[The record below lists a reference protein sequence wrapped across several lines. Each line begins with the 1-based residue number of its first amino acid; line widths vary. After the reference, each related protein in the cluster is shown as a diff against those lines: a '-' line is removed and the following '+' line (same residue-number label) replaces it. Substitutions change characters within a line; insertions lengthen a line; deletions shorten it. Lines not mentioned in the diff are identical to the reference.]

1 MKEKNKIAYIIILLI
16 VVMVL
21 GGNIMIQAK
30 KKEMS
35 LNQKKLRNCRKI
47 IA

>member
-21 GGNIMIQAK
+21 GGNIMIQVK
-30 KKEMS
+30 KKC
-35 LNQKKLRNCRKI
+35 L
-47 IA
+47 

>member
-21 GGNIMIQAK
+21 GGNIMIHTIK
-30 KKEMS
+30 DM
-35 LNQKKLRNCRKI
+35 
-47 IA
+47 